1 MATKR
6 RRGRPPLEHH
16 ERRDAD
22 LHIRFKAEERDELDG
37 AAERAGLTLSEWV
50 RQVVLRAARRSQ
62 GR

>member
-6 RRGRPPLEHH
+6 RRGRPPLENH

-22 LHIRFKAEERDELDG
+22 LHIRFKAEERDELDD

-50 RQVVLRAARRSQ
+50 RQVVAS
-62 GR
+62 